1 MEKTEVI
8 EDTHEYYSAFMDK
21 GFKQSKSTVI
31 ITPYSFISGNKFYSL
46 RQNMCKYGNGFIV
59 SFDNILGNIFCG
71 RKHGIFNTN
80 TSNSVRATITVLK
93 KSDEKKGFYV
103 SQMIRFKNEER
114 NKLLKCNILEEVLPN
129 EYQIIDKKNK
139 EFKKIDKRLNKIYKS
154 WIDNSQYTI
163 KDLVAKNESNFL
175 INMPNTCR
183 YNTTASSKKLDRKGS
198 ITLNFEEE
206 YVFYFIYCMINSSFA
221 YWWWRI
227 YDGGITYS
235 KGLLEK
241 MPIPLNLLDD
251 KEKEKFKN
259 IAIDMINKESQ
270 YKKFKLNAGE
280 KQENIKFPEEYRNKI
295 NNMILD
301 ILKVDEN
308 AEVFDNIHSN
318 KFFI

>member
-1 MEKTEVI
+1 M
-8 EDTHEYYSAFMDK
+8 
-21 GFKQSKSTVI
+21 
-31 ITPYSFISGNKFYSL
+31 
-46 RQNMCKYGNGFIV
+46 
-59 SFDNILGNIFCG
+59 LG
-71 RKHGIFNTN
+71 
-80 TSNSVRATITVLK
+80 
-93 KSDEKKGFYV
+93 
-103 SQMIRFKNEER
+103 KN
-114 NKLLKCNILEEVLPN
+114 
-129 EYQIIDKKNK
+129 
-139 EFKKIDKRLNKIYKS
+139 KIDKRLNKIYKS

-183 YNTTASSKKLDRKGS
+183 YNTTASSKNLDRKGS

-295 NNMILD
+295 NNMILN